1 MWRAWENHLANSS
14 RSKGAILLILRGMR
28 LYQLD
33 SYATRFEAR
42 VERAWSDE
50 KGHYAVLSQTFFYPE
65 SGGQPADTGV
75 LRGPFGEV
83 RVLHAYEEEKAFGE
97 VVHVLSAPI
106 PEGAEVEGEID
117 WKRRFRHMQRHTAQ
131 HILSQALLRAGNYHT
146 VAVSLDS
153 PVCTVDLEEEAE
165 EERIREAEALAGF
178 AVYADYPIEAFYVS
192 EEELARYP
200 LRRPPK
206 VRGQVRLVRIG
217 DFDLAACGG
226 THLRTS
232 AQAGPI
238 KVLKWERYKGGT
250 RVYFTAGWEA
260 LEDYHA
266 KHALLSRLALAFST
280 HPLEVEKPVRKLQD
294 ELYALKGENQALKEA
309 LVEALLG
316 RALEEGVLLVPGP
329 VLGDLAKKLLSW
341 SEKTFLLLS
350 PEGRFALLGPR
361 RQEVLERL
369 KALGAKG
376 GGKEVVQGALPQEKV
391 AEALDPRLVS

>member
-1 MWRAWENHLANSS
+1 
-14 RSKGAILLILRGMR
+14 MR

-33 SYATRFEAR
+33 SYATRFRAQVVR
-42 VERAWSDE
+42 VWSDE
-50 KGHYAVLSQTFFYPE
+50 KGHHAVLSETLFYPE

-83 RVLHAYEEEKAFGE
+83 RVLHAYEEEKAFGD

-106 PEGAEVEGEID
+106 PEGVEVEGEID
-117 WKRRFRHMQRHTAQ
+117 WNRRFRHMQRHTAQ
-131 HILSQALLRAGNYHT
+131 HILSQALLRAGGYHT
-146 VAVSLDS
+146 VAVSLDG
-153 PVCTVDLEEEAE
+153 PICTVDLKEEVAEAKLQ
-165 EERIREAEALAGF
+165 EAEALANF
-178 AVYADYPIEAFYVS
+178 AVYADYPVEAFWVS
-192 EEELARYP
+192 EEELSQYP

-206 VRGQVRLVRIG
+206 VQGQVRLVRIG

-226 THLRTS
+226 THLKTS

-250 RVYFTAGWEA
+250 RVHFLAGWEA

-266 KHALLSRLALAFST
+266 KHALLSRLALSFST
-280 HPLEVEKPVRKLQD
+280 SPLELERPVRRLQ
-294 ELYALKGENQALKEA
+294 EEVYALKGENLELKEA
-309 LVEALLG
+309 LVEALLP
-316 RALEEGVLLVPGP
+316 RALEERVLLVPAP
-329 VLGDLAKKLLSW
+329 VLGDLAKRLLSW

-350 PEGRFALLGPR
+350 LEGRFATLGPG

-376 GGKEVVQGALPQEKV
+376 GGKEVVQGSLPKEKV
-391 AEALDPRLVS
+391 AAALDPGLVS

>member
-1 MWRAWENHLANSS
+1 
-14 RSKGAILLILRGMR
+14 MR

-33 SYATRFEAR
+33 SYATRFQAR

-50 KGHYAVLSQTFFYPE
+50 KGHYAVLSETLFYPE

-75 LRGPFGEV
+75 LKGPFGEV
-83 RVLHAYEEEKAFGE
+83 RVLHAYEEEKAFGD

-106 PEGAEVEGEID
+106 PEGVEVEGEID

-131 HILSQALLRAGNYHT
+131 HLLSQALLRAGGYHT

-153 PVCTVDLEEEAE
+153 PLCTIDLEEEVE
-165 EERIREAEALAGF
+165 EEKVRQAEALAAF
-178 AVYADYPIEAFYVS
+178 AVYADYPVEAFWVR
-192 EEELARYP
+192 EEELAHYP

-206 VRGQVRLVRIG
+206 VQGEVRLVKIG

-226 THLRTS
+226 THLKTS

-238 KVLKWERYKGGT
+238 KVVKWERYKGGT
-250 RVYFTAGWEA
+250 RVHFLAGWEA

-280 HPLEVEKPVRKLQD
+280 NPLDLEKPIKRLQE

-309 LVEALLG
+309 LVEALLPW
-316 RALEEGVLLVPGP
+316 ALEEGVLLVPAP
-329 VLGDLAKKLLSW
+329 VLPDLAKRLLAW
-341 SEKTFLLLS
+341 SDKTFLLLS
-350 PEGRFALLGPR
+350 KEGRFALLGPER
-361 RQEVLERL
+361 ERVLHAL
-369 KALGAKG
+369 KALGARG
-376 GGKEVVQGALPQEKV
+376 GGKEILQGALPPEKV
-391 AEALDPRLVS
+391 AQALDPKLVS

>member
-1 MWRAWENHLANSS
+1 
-14 RSKGAILLILRGMR
+14 MR

-33 SYATRFEAR
+33 SYATRFRAQVVR
-42 VERAWSDE
+42 VWSDE
-50 KGHYAVLSQTFFYPE
+50 KGHHAVLSETLFYPE

-83 RVLHAYEEEKAFGE
+83 RVLHAYEEAKAFGD

-106 PEGAEVEGEID
+106 PEGVEVEGEID
-117 WKRRFRHMQRHTAQ
+117 WNRRFRHMQRHTAQ
-131 HILSQALLRAGNYHT
+131 HILSQALLRAGGYHT
-146 VAVSLDS
+146 VAVSLDG
-153 PVCTVDLEEEAE
+153 PICTVDLKEEVAEAKLQ
-165 EERIREAEALAGF
+165 EAEALANF
-178 AVYADYPIEAFYVS
+178 AVYADYPIEAFWVS

-206 VRGQVRLVRIG
+206 VQGQVRLVRIG

-226 THLRTS
+226 THLKTS

-250 RVYFTAGWEA
+250 RVHFLAGWEA

-266 KHALLSRLALAFST
+266 KHALLSRLALSFST
-280 HPLEVEKPVRKLQD
+280 SPLELERPVRRLQ
-294 ELYALKGENQALKEA
+294 EEVYALKGENLELKEA
-309 LVEALLG
+309 LVEALLP
-316 RALEEGVLLVPGP
+316 RALEERVLLVPAP
-329 VLGDLAKKLLSW
+329 VLGDLAKRLLSW

-350 PEGRFALLGPR
+350 LEGRFATLGPG

-376 GGKEVVQGALPQEKV
+376 GGKEVVQGSLPKEKV
-391 AEALDPRLVS
+391 AAALDPGLVS

>member
-1 MWRAWENHLANSS
+1 
-14 RSKGAILLILRGMR
+14 MR
-28 LYQLD
+28 LYQED
-33 SYATRFEAR
+33 SYATRFRAR
-42 VERAWSDE
+42 VQRAWSDE
-50 KGHYAVLSQTFFYPE
+50 KGHYAVLSETLFYPE

-75 LRGPFGEV
+75 LRGAFGEV
-83 RVLHAYEEEKAFGE
+83 RVLEAYEEEKAFGD

-117 WKRRFRHMQRHTAQ
+117 WGRRFRHMQRHTAQ
-131 HILSQALLRAGNYHT
+131 HLLSQALLRAGGYHT

-165 EERIREAEALAGF
+165 EARVREAEALANF
-178 AVYADYPIEAFYVS
+178 AVYADYPVEAFFVS
-192 EEELARYP
+192 EEELAQYP

-206 VRGQVRLVRIG
+206 VRGKVRLVRIG

-226 THLRTS
+226 THLKTS

-250 RVYFTAGWEA
+250 RVYFMAGWEA

-280 HPLEVEKPVRKLQD
+280 NPLELEKPIKRLQE
-294 ELYALKGENQALKEA
+294 ELYALKGENQALKQA
-309 LVEALLG
+309 LVEALLP
-316 RALEEGVLLVPGP
+316 RALEEEALLVPEA
-329 VLGDLAKKLLSW
+329 VLGELAKRLLAW
-341 SEKTFLLLS
+341 SQRTFLLVS

-361 RQEVLERL
+361 AQEVLARL

-376 GGKEVVQGALPQEKV
+376 GGREVVQGALPRER
-391 AEALDPRLVS
+391 ALEALGLLG